1 MSKRH
6 GGTIRNG
13 SRFNASY
20 RSWENMKERCLN
32 PNSKDYK
39 NYGGRGIVICD
50 EWLTFEGFYND
61 MGNRPKD
68 TTLGR
73 IDNEGHYCK
82 DNCEFQTA
90 YQQQNNTRKTIHMS
104 DGLTLSSVAE
114 DSVLKRAT
122 LETRIWRGYSEEE
135 LKSMPLNKK
144 RDSQLKSYEHL
155 VGSRN
160 GRLVVESITR
170 EAGRAQVLCKCDCGN
185 IKKVSVS
192 NFSKTN
198 SCGCLRKEHL
208 LSVRITTGR
217 RKINNSA

>member
-1 MSKRH
+1 
-6 GGTIRNG
+6 
-13 SRFNASY
+13 
-20 RSWENMKERCLN
+20 LN
-32 PNSKDYK
+32 PDSKDYK
-39 NYGGRGIVICD
+39 NYGGRGITVCD
-50 EWLTFEGFYND
+50 AWLTFEGFVKD
-61 MGNRPKD
+61 MGLRPEG

-73 IDNEGHYCK
+73 LDNDGSYRKGDCRWETPK
-82 DNCEFQTA
+82 
-90 YQQQNNTRKTIHMS
+90 QQQNNTRRTIHTFN
-104 DGLTLSSVAE
+104 GLTLSSAAE
-114 DSVLKRAT
+114 ESVLRRT
-122 LETRIWRGYSEEE
+122 TIESRVRRGYSEEDFFNT
-135 LKSMPLNKK
+135 PHNKK